1 VSVFFLESHMDNS
14 SQIAEIRKYR
24 ERLSRMVGHDI
35 DDDVAA
41 QLWIR
46 TYARLW
52 RLTHPAERECAL
64 S

>member
-1 VSVFFLESHMDNS
+1 MDNS